1 MYGRTVVLNGDYSFL
16 NTVNWRRAVC
26 LLIKE
31 KAEVLK
37 EADTVIRNGFGQ
49 PVFKMP
55 LVIKLVKIIR
65 LIYKNKVP
73 FSKRNIMVRDD
84 YKCMYCGAI
93 SNLTIDHIIPISR
106 GGKSNFE
113 NCTTSCQP
121 CNNKKGKH
129 TPSEVKMFLI
139 RQPHCPTISEFI
151 IMKMKKLQISDFLKE
166 LGVY

>member
-1 MYGRTVVLNGDYSFL
+1 MERCIVLNGDYSFL
-16 NTVNWRRAVC
+16 NTVNWKRAVC
-26 LLIKE
+26 LVIKD

-37 EADTVIRNGFGQ
+37 ESNLVLRNGEGQ
-49 PVFKMP
+49 EVIKLP
-55 LVIKLVKIIR
+55 LVIKLIKIIR

-84 YKCMYCGAI
+84 YKCMYCGSP
-93 SNLTIDHIIPISR
+93 SNLTIDHIVPVSK

-121 CNNKKGKH
+121 CNNKKGNRI
-129 TPSEVKMFLI
+129 PSEAKMFL
-139 RQPHCPTISEFI
+139 RKQPHAPTISEFI
-151 IMKMKKLQISDFLKE
+151 MMKMKKLGVNNFLKE